1 MTASRAFQDISVA
14 DGKLRLYPLLFS
26 AEESKRYLDVLKEEV
41 DWKSERITLFGRSLA
56 LPRMTAWFGDA
67 GMRYTYSG
75 ISVQPVGWTRTL
87 LQIRARLEEV
97 TTSTFNSVLLNYYRD
112 GRDSVSWHS
121 DDEPELG
128 KNPVIGSVSFGS
140 ERPFYLRHKGALA
153 DSPQPIREPIR
164 EPVREPAP
172 KGGQG
177 RLKLTLCLPNG
188 SYLEMGAGIQR
199 NWIHQLPKRPKLTEE
214 RINLTFRRI
223 LSRGSSSMPESY

>member
-1 MTASRAFQDISVA
+1 MTASRAFQELSVA
-14 DGKLRLYPLLFS
+14 DGALRLYPRLFS

-41 DWKSERITLFGRSLA
+41 DWKSERITLFGRSIA

-87 LQIRARLEEV
+87 LQIRARIEEV

-128 KNPVIGSVSFGS
+128 SDPVIGSVSFGS
-140 ERPFYLRHKGALA
+140 ERPFYLRHKAA
-153 DSPQPIREPIR
+153 RAASPQPIQ

-199 NWIHQLPKRPKLTEE
+199 NWTHQLPKRPKLTEE